1 VINLDDIEYKNA
13 HGEMVHN
20 ISLFC
25 ICDDYTMQK
34 RGYPLYRLMSKIVEE
49 QNIFLGELKK
59 KFPQ

>member
-1 VINLDDIEYKNA
+1 
-13 HGEMVHN
+13 MVHN